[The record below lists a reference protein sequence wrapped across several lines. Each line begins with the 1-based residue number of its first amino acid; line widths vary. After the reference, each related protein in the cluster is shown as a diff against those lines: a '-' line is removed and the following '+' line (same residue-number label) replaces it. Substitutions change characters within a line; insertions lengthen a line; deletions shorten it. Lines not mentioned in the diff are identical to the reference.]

1 LFPEGVNVMPN
12 AVVKSVSVSGNRL
25 VIKLKDGR
33 KVNLNAGS
41 GNVCRATE
49 RNRIT
54 VTSSPTGGD
63 RSHCGCS
70 WAGA

>member
-1 LFPEGVNVMPN
+1 MPN

-33 KVNLNAGS
+33 KVNLNAGG

-49 RNRIT
+49 RNRVI
-54 VTSSPTGGD
+54 VTNYPTGGD
-63 RSHCGCS
+63 RPHCGCG